1 MSNESR
7 VIIAKNEQ
15 HDSLYLYIRIS
26 VGVVSCLLEG
36 HLHHPP
42 ESSVAVGT
50 NQLLAP
56 PDTEPLHFTRFVVYT
71 Q

>member
-1 MSNESR
+1 MNNMIHFTR
-7 VIIAKNEQ
+7 I
-15 HDSLYLYIRIS
+15 YPYIGTCCVLS
-26 VGVVSCLLEG
+26 EGCL
-36 HLHHPP
+36 HPP